1 MRRILICCLMC
12 FVMLCSCT
20 SLMSELTNTPSYEA
34 QAYSV
39 QYTNEPISKDYKVLV
54 LCDSGDFMFQREV
67 ETSMVEAFNENGIT
81 AFAYSSIE
89 IESQPPF
96 IDYLYAVA
104 MENDCRYVLI
114 AGAHD
119 FYTYEYGGG
128 ISQMSFDSNMADY
141 EASEIVLRVSGAI
154 NCEEN
159 LYHSMTESIEPAC
172 KSMAEAIVDEYMKY
186 AIDSAVVAE

>member
-1 MRRILICCLMC
+1 MKKLFITLISIC
-12 FVMLCSCT
+12 FLFLCSCT
-20 SLMSELTNTPSYEA
+20 SLMSELTNTPTYEA

-39 QYTNEPISKDYKVLV
+39 QYTNEPISQDDKVLV

-96 IDYLYAVA
+96 IEYLYAVA

-172 KSMAEAIVDEYMKY
+172 KSMAEAIVDEYMTY
-186 AIDSAVVAE
+186 VETSV